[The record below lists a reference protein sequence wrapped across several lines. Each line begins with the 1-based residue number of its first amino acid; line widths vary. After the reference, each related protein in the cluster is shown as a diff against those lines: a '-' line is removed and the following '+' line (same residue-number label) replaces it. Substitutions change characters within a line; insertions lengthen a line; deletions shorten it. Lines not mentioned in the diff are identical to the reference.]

1 MGYDMRYVIYSEW
14 KMFNKSHVLIVDDD
28 KQICDLVRDYLQQH
42 GFKVSVAHD
51 GRQMR
56 RIMQDSVIDLV
67 VLDVML
73 PQEDGLSLCK
83 KLRKESQVL
92 VVMLSA
98 MGEET
103 DRIVGL
109 EVGADD
115 YLPKPFSP
123 RELLARIKAL
133 IRRRQDHEVGDS
145 KSLAR
150 LSDITFLSWRLD
162 RNRRAL
168 IAPDEITVPL
178 SAGEYDLLLAFL
190 ENPRRTLTRDQ
201 LLDLYRGREGT
212 PFDRTIDV
220 QVARLRKKIEDDPK
234 NPEIILT
241 VRGGGYQF
249 AADVDELQKD
259 GL

>member
-1 MGYDMRYVIYSEW
+1 
-14 KMFNKSHVLIVDDD
+14 MFNKSHILVVDDD
-28 KQICDLVRDYLQQH
+28 QQICDLVQDYLQQH
-42 GFKVSVAHD
+42 GFKVSVANN

-56 RIMQDSVIDLV
+56 RIMKDAVIDLV

-83 KLRKESQVL
+83 KLREESQVM

-115 YLPKPFSP
+115 YVAKPFNP

-133 IRRRQDHEVGDS
+133 LRRDQNNKIGDN
-145 KSLAR
+145 KRLAQ
-150 LSDITFLSWRLD
+150 LSDITFLNWRLD
-162 RNRRAL
+162 RNRRIL
-168 IAPDEITVPL
+168 IDPEGITVPL

-190 ENPRRTLTRDQ
+190 ENPRRTLSRDQ
-201 LLDLYRGREGT
+201 LLDLYRGREGN

-220 QVARLRKKIEDDPK
+220 QVARIRKKIEVDPK
-234 NPEIILT
+234 NPQIIVT

-249 AADVDELQKD
+249 TADVDEYE
-259 GL
+259 

>member
-1 MGYDMRYVIYSEW
+1 
-14 KMFNKSHVLIVDDD
+14 MFNKSHVLIVDDD
-28 KQICDLVRDYLQQH
+28 KQICDLVKDYLQKH
-42 GFKVSVAHD
+42 GLKVSVAHD

-56 RIMQDSVIDLV
+56 RIMKETIIDLV

-83 KLRKESQVL
+83 KLREESQVL

-115 YLPKPFSP
+115 YVPKPFNP

-133 IRRRQDHEVGDS
+133 IRRRQTHLVGDS
-145 KSLAR
+145 KSLAQ
-150 LSDITFLSWRLD
+150 LSDISFLNWRLD
-162 RNRRAL
+162 RNRRLL
-168 IAPDEITVPL
+168 IAPDDVTVPL

-190 ENPRRTLTRDQ
+190 ENPHRTLTRDQ

-220 QVARLRKKIEDDPK
+220 QVARIRKKIEEDPK
-234 NPEIILT
+234 HPEIIIT

-249 AADVDELQKD
+249 TADVEDC
-259 GL
+259 